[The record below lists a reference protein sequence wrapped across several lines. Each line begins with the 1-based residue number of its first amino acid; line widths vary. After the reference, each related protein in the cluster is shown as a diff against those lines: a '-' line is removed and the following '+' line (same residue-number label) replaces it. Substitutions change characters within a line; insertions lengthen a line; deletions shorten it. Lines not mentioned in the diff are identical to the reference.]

1 MRDVQVRRA
10 VRASPRSVLFL
21 FVVMA
26 MVLFAPVPSAAQSGD
41 REQMSRHEM
50 QRRVIQGFE
59 RRLVRELNLD
69 SGQLE
74 EVQAVIRSMRHERV
88 ALYQRRRALDEQTKR
103 FGDGAGSEAEAR
115 AILSEAR
122 AIRAEEARIEAEEE
136 ALLLEILSPSQV
148 VQFGILR
155 DDLNDRIRRMHSG
168 GGPPDF

>member
-10 VRASPRSVLFL
+10 VRASGRSVLLL
-21 FVVMA
+21 FVATA
-26 MVLFAPVPSAAQSGD
+26 MLLSAPAPSAAQSDD
-41 REQMSRHEM
+41 RERLSRQEM

-74 EVQAVIRSMRHERV
+74 AVQAVIRSMRDERV
-88 ALYQRRRALDEQTKR
+88 ALYQRRRTLDDQTKR
-103 FGDGAGSEAEAR
+103 FGESAGNEAEAR
-115 AILSEAR
+115 RILSEAR
-122 AIRAEEARIEAEEE
+122 AIRAEETRIEAEEE

-148 VQFGILR
+148 VRFGILR

-168 GGPPDF
+168 GGPPAF